1 MKLTNCLKREGNGLT
16 NHAQVVVELDLL
28 LLNALVAVRKLS
40 LIVTN

>member
-1 MKLTNCLKREGNGLT
+1 MNVHAREENGLT